1 MCWGKIIFSASIYVA
16 KCARKAVPTYVNLT
30 VELQLEN
37 IDRQS
42 ACPVGILTRDLKI
55 HFGGDQIACF

>member
-1 MCWGKIIFSASIYVA
+1 MGKVIFSASICVA

-37 IDRQS
+37 IDR
-42 ACPVGILTRDLKI
+42 
-55 HFGGDQIACF
+55 